1 MQTPDVTPD
10 LPPRSWRALLA
21 LLGRLPQGALSRAFG
36 HIADLYLPPPLRPR
50 VLGAFADGWSPVLRA
65 LVLTLVVVPLAV
77 YVFVPLLL
85 SGYVRLTSR
94 LGRGEQ

>member
-1 MQTPDVTPD
+1 MAPQPSPSRPAPSIHV
-10 LPPRSWRALLA
+10 RAVLTW
-21 LLGRLPQGALSRAFG
+21 LSIF
-36 HIADLYLPPPLRPR
+36 PL
-50 VLGAFADGWSPVLRA
+50 VVIGFTILGAFADGWSPVLRA
-65 LVLTLVVVPLAV
+65 LVLTLAVVPLAV